1 MPSKSFLTYAQS
13 FVSFLQQNKLSI
25 LTILLLPLSRYAY
38 LDYRGWYALGGGGLP
53 HNPFGWLVQSLMRLR
68 ASRDVRDSS
77 CYDVAMGSSQLER
90 TRFLDDE
97 LPTWTGNAPK
107 TGVWVAPHR
116 QLEQVASA
124 EIKKVRLSVGEILA
138 P

>member
-1 MPSKSFLTYAQS
+1 MLSKSFSTYAQS
-13 FVSFLQQNKLSI
+13 SVSFLQQYKFSI
-25 LTILLLPLSRYAY
+25 LTVLLLPLSRYAY

-68 ASRDVRDSS
+68 ASRDVRDSN
-77 CYDVAMGSSQLER
+77 CYDLAMRSSDLER

-97 LPTWTGNAPK
+97 LPAWTGKAPK